1 MDRIIK
7 IVGRIEMG
15 KDYGIQR
22 EAQMVTA
29 NKIKEFSNAFEKIE
43 RELRENPKKRNYINK
58 EEFERILSKAAIE
71 VCDQCDNYDNCYGGE
86 FSLIYRE
93 AYRIVDKLETEQ
105 FLTLDS
111 VPASFIQRCDRLNSM
126 LRELKK
132 DYELTRQNLAW
143 TNRMID
149 MRIILAQ
156 QMSEMKAILQNFY
169 INLQLE
175 EKESK
180 SFEKDLVRLC
190 KRYKIL
196 VKRVVIYET
205 KKGRREIY
213 LVAKSL
219 QGRISTEK
227 ISRLIGKIA
236 KYKMIPARETKI
248 LLGESYAVLHF
259 VEDTKLRVKKGVSSK
274 PREELLSSGDNFSIF
289 TPMIGKEVF
298 IAADGM
304 GSGVRASEISKKIL
318 EILEI
323 LLEAGFGEEE
333 AVKCANTV
341 VSLGLDREVYTTV
354 DLFSIDTYEAKGRF
368 IKTGGA
374 QTFLKRVGKS
384 VEVIFPST
392 LPAGILDK
400 VEFDCVERNLYPN
413 DLFIMVTD
421 GVLESID
428 IEKGQE
434 KFIDWIE
441 KIDLTNPQQIADY
454 LMEQLWKQCQGNLRD
469 DAMIL
474 VVLIE

>member
-1 MDRIIK
+1 
-7 IVGRIEMG
+7 MG

-29 NKIKEFSNAFEKIE
+29 NKIKEFSAAFDKIGT
-43 RELRENPKKRNYINK
+43 ELRKNPKKRNYINK

-86 FSLIYRE
+86 FSLIYKE

-149 MRIILAQ
+149 MRIILSQ
-156 QMSEMKAILQNFY
+156 QMEEMTTILQNFC
-169 INLQLE
+169 INLQME
-175 EKESK
+175 ENEN
-180 SFEKDLVRLC
+180 KDLEKNIIRLC
-190 KRYKIL
+190 KKYKIL
-196 VKRVVIYET
+196 VKKVVLYKT
-205 KKGRREIY
+205 KKGRKELY
-213 LVAKSL
+213 LVARSL
-219 QGRISTEK
+219 QGKVSTEK
-227 ISRLIGKIA
+227 ISRLVGKMI
-236 KYKMIPARETKI
+236 KHKIIPARETKL
-248 LLGESYAVLHF
+248 LLGENYAVLHF
-259 VEDTKLRVKKGVSSK
+259 VEAPKLQVKTGVSSK
-274 PREELLSSGDNFSIF
+274 PKEELLSSGDNFSAF
-289 TPMIGKEVF
+289 SPNIGKEIF

-304 GSGVRASEISKKIL
+304 GSGVKASDISKKML
-318 EILEI
+318 E
-323 LLEAGFGEEE
+323 LLETLLETGFREED
-333 AVKCANTV
+333 AITCANTV
-341 VSLGLDREVYTTV
+341 VSFGSDREVYTTV
-354 DLFSIDTYEAKGRF
+354 DLFSVDTYEAKGRF

-374 QTFLKRVGKS
+374 QTFLKREKNP
-384 VEVIFPST
+384 VEIIFPST

-400 VEFDCVERNLYPN
+400 VEMDLVERNLYRN
-413 DLFIMVTD
+413 DLFFMVTD

-428 IEKGQE
+428 IERGQE

-441 KIDLTNPQQIADY
+441 KIDLTNPQRIADY
-454 LMEQLWKQCQGNLRD
+454 LMEQLWKQCQGSLRD

>member
-1 MDRIIK
+1 
-7 IVGRIEMG
+7 MG
-15 KDYGIQR
+15 KDYGIQK
-22 EAQMVTA
+22 EARMVTA

-58 EEFERILSKAAIE
+58 DEFERILSKAAIE

-156 QMSEMKAILQNFY
+156 QMSEMVDILQNFY
-169 INLQLE
+169 INLQAE
-175 EKESK
+175 ENESRD
-180 SFEKDLVRLC
+180 FEKNLIKLC
-190 KRYKIL
+190 KKYRVL

-219 QGRISTEK
+219 QGKISTEK
-227 ISRLIGKIA
+227 ISRLVGRIA
-236 KYKMIPARETKI
+236 RDKMIPARETKI
-248 LLGESYAVLHF
+248 LLGETYAVLHF
-259 VEDTKLRVKKGVSSK
+259 VEDTKLRVKKGVSSRPK
-274 PREELLSSGDNFSIF
+274 EELLSSGDNFSIF

-304 GSGVRASEISKKIL
+304 GSGARANEISKKVL
-318 EILEI
+318 ELLEI

-333 AVKCANTV
+333 AIKCANTV
-341 VSLGLDREVYTTV
+341 TSLGLDREVYTTI
-354 DLFSIDTYEAKGRF
+354 DLFSIDTYEARGRF
-368 IKTGGA
+368 IKNGGA
-374 QTFLKRVGKS
+374 QTFLKREGEK
-384 VEVIFPST
+384 VEVIFPTT
-392 LPAGILDK
+392 LPAGILDR
-400 VEFDCVERNLYPN
+400 VDFDCVERNLYHN

-428 IEKGQE
+428 IERGQE
-434 KFIDWIE
+434 EFIDWIE

-454 LMEQLWKQCQGNLRD
+454 LMERLWRRCQGNLRD

-474 VVLIE
+474 AVLLE